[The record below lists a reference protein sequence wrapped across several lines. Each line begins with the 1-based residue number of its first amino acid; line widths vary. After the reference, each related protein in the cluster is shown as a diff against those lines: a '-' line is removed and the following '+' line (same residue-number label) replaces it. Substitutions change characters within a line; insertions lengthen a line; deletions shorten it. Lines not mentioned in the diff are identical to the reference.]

1 MARII
6 AVANQKGGVGKTT
19 TAVNLSASLAVEG
32 KRVLLLDLDPQGNA
46 TSGLGIDK
54 ENIEQGVYEMLVDD
68 VSITDIIESTVI
80 DTLQIAPT
88 TIDLAG
94 AEVDLVAME
103 DKGYTLKQCIAPIV
117 EDYDYIL
124 IDCPPSLFMLKINP
138 KTDSNSDIIP
148 IQTEFYALEGVSQLI
163 KTIELVQDELN
174 EDLELEGVVLTMYNG
189 RTKLAVQ
196 VAEEVTNYFGES
208 VYTTTIPRNVKLGE
222 APSHGLPVVI
232 YDKRSKVAEVY
243 CALARAVIE
252 RGA

>member
-19 TAVNLSASLAVEG
+19 TTVNLSASLAVEG

-124 IDCPPSLFMLKINP
+124 IDCPPSLGMLTINAL
-138 KTDSNSDIIP
+138 TASNSVLIP
-148 IQTEFYALEGVSQLI
+148 IQTEFYA
-163 KTIELVQDELN
+163 
-174 EDLELEGVVLTMYNG
+174 LEGVVLTMYNG

-232 YDKRSKVAEVY
+232 YDKRSKGAEVY
-243 CALARAVIE
+243 CALAREVIE

>member
-54 ENIEQGVYEMLVDD
+54 ESIEQSVYEMLVDD

-124 IDCPPSLFMLKINP
+124 IDCPPSLGMLTINAL
-138 KTDSNSDIIP
+138 TASNSVLIP
-148 IQTEFYALEGVSQLI
+148 IQTEFYA
-163 KTIELVQDELN
+163 
-174 EDLELEGVVLTMYNG
+174 LEGVVLTMYNG

-232 YDKRSKVAEVY
+232 YDKRSKGAEVY
-243 CALARAVIE
+243 CALAREVIE

>member
-1 MARII
+1 
-6 AVANQKGGVGKTT
+6 
-19 TAVNLSASLAVEG
+19 
-32 KRVLLLDLDPQGNA
+32 
-46 TSGLGIDK
+46 
-54 ENIEQGVYEMLVDD
+54 ML
-68 VSITDIIESTVI
+68 
-80 DTLQIAPT
+80 
-88 TIDLAG
+88 
-94 AEVDLVAME
+94 
-103 DKGYTLKQCIAPIV
+103 
-117 EDYDYIL
+117 
-124 IDCPPSLFMLKINP
+124 
-138 KTDSNSDIIP
+138 IP

-232 YDKRSKVAEVY
+232 YDKRSKGAEVY
-243 CALARAVIE
+243 CALAREVIE

>member
-19 TAVNLSASLAVEG
+19 TAVNLSACLAVEG

-54 ENIEQGVYEMLVDD
+54 EEIDHGVYEMLVND
-68 VSITDIIESTVI
+68 VPITDIIESTVI
-80 DTLQIAPT
+80 DTLQVAPT

-94 AEVDLVAME
+94 AEVDLVTME
-103 DKGYTLKQCIAPIV
+103 DKGYTLKQRVAPIV
-117 EDYDYIL
+117 DDYDYII
-124 IDCPPSLFMLKINP
+124 IDCPPSLGMLTINAL
-138 KTDSNSDIIP
+138 TASNSVLIP
-148 IQTEFYALEGVSQLI
+148 IQTEFYALEGVSQLV
-163 KTIELVQDELN
+163 KTIELVQEELN
-174 EDLELEGVVLTMYNG
+174 TELELEGVVLTMYNG

-196 VAEEVTNYFGES
+196 VAEEVTNYFGDA

-232 YDKRSKVAEVY
+232 YDKRSKGAEVY
-243 CALARAVIE
+243 CTLAR
-252 RGA
+252 

>member
-1 MARII
+1 MAKII

-19 TAVNLSASLAVEG
+19 TAVNLSACLAVEG

-54 ENIEQGVYEMLVDD
+54 EDLTQGVYEMLVDG
-68 VSITDIIESTVI
+68 VSITDIIAGTVI
-80 DTLQIAPT
+80 DTLHIAPT

-117 EDYDYIL
+117 DDYDYI
-124 IDCPPSLFMLKINP
+124 IVDCPPSLGMLTINAL
-138 KTDSNSDIIP
+138 TASNSVLIP
-148 IQTEFYALEGVSQLI
+148 IQTEFYALEGVSQLV
-163 KTIELVQDELN
+163 KTIELVQKELN
-174 EDLELEGVVLTMYNG
+174 TDLDLEGVVLTMYNG

-196 VAEEVTNYFGES
+196 VAEEVTNYFGDA

-222 APSHGLPVVI
+222 APSHGLPVVV
-232 YDKRSKVAEVY
+232 YDKRSTGAEVY
-243 CALARAVIE
+243 CALAREVIA